1 MELVETGFKQIESGF
16 EHFVTFEFEGRQFT
30 AYVEET
36 QNETFV
42 KDVFYL
48 VPLGNRLAVD
58 IPKYFG
64 SFSSDVFSFIYNN
77 IQQGF

>member
-16 EHFVTFEFEGRQFT
+16 EHYVTFEFENRQFT
-30 AYVEET
+30 AYIVET
-36 QNETFV
+36 VDETFIQ
-42 KDVFYL
+42 DCFYL

-64 SFSSDVFSFIYNN
+64 SFSSDVFSFIYDN
-77 IQQGF
+77 IQKGF

>member
-1 MELVETGFKQIESGF
+1 MKLIETGFKQIEIGF
-16 EHFVTFEFEGRQFT
+16 EHYVTFEFEGRQFT

-48 VPLGNRLAVD
+48 VPLGNRLAID

-64 SFSSDVFSFIYNN
+64 SFSSDVFTFIYDN
-77 IQQGF
+77 IQEGF